1 MEMEMVAL
9 VTLLLII
16 EYIIFAGL
24 VGKARV
30 EGGVDA
36 PAMTGDPTFER
47 ASRVQLNTAEQLI
60 ITIPAMWICG
70 SYFRPDV
77 AAILG
82 GVFFIGRFVYRGQ
95 YMREP
100 SSRLVGMVIG
110 FLANIGLVL
119 TGAWGVVSG
128 LL

>member
-1 MEMEMVAL
+1 MEMVAL
-9 VTLLLII
+9 VTLLLIL
-16 EYIIFAGL
+16 EYIYFTGL

-30 EGGVDA
+30 EGDIDA
-36 PAMTGDPTFER
+36 PAMVGDPNFER
-47 ASRVQLNTAEQLI
+47 ALRVQLNTAEQLI

-82 GVFFIGRFVYRGQ
+82 VVFFIGRFVYRGQ

-100 SSRLVGMVIG
+100 SSRLSGMIIG
-110 FLANIGLVL
+110 FFANIGLVL
-119 TGAWGVVSG
+119 TAAWGVISG